1 MLLFIERSFV
11 AVVKMVGFPVGL
23 EDFNGREFSVV
34 GADDG
39 FKDGCV
45 WGFKELKSGFRQFGG
60 LAGTH

>member
-1 MLLFIERSFV
+1 
-11 AVVKMVGFPVGL
+11 MVGFPVGV

-45 WGFKELKSGFRQFGG
+45 WGLKELKSGFRQFGG